1 MNIVDT
7 RKKHSVKKFRDIPN
21 GQCFLDED
29 GNITI
34 KTDADE
40 AVCLQGGEQWF
51 PHDDQEFEIVSATV
65 VIE

>member
-1 MNIVDT
+1 MKIVDT
-7 RKKHSVKKFRDIPN
+7 RKKHSVKKFGDILA

-40 AVCLQGGEQWF
+40 AVYLKGGEQWL
-51 PHDDQEFEIVSATV
+51 PSDGQEFEIVSATV